1 MTVTQEDKRS
11 ITGEKAL
18 VALGSNATSRHGS
31 PRETLQKALKALD
44 DGPLRVDRASGF
56 FLTPFVPAGG
66 GDDVVNAAVLL
77 ETNLGP
83 KALLARLHAI
93 EAAFGRDRSVRW
105 ASRTLDLDLIA
116 MGETVLP
123 DRETLEHWIALPP
136 EEQKREAP
144 GGLILPHPR
153 LQDRA
158 FVLVP
163 AAEIAPRWRHPLTGR
178 TLAEMRDALPAEDV
192 AAVRPLEA

>member
-1 MTVTQEDKRS
+1 
-11 ITGEKAL
+11 
-18 VALGSNATSRHGS
+18 LGSNATSRHGS
-31 PRETLQKALKALD
+31 PRDTLHKALKALD
-44 DGPLRVDRASGF
+44 DGPLSVVRASGF
-56 FLTPFVPAGG
+56 YLTPFVPAGG

-77 ETNLGP
+77 ETTLGP
-83 KALLARLHAI
+83 EALLARLHAI
-93 EAAFGRDRSVRW
+93 EAAFDRERGVRW

-116 MGETVLP
+116 MEDLVLP

-136 EEQKREAP
+136 DAQKREAP

-163 AAEIAPRWRHPLTGR
+163 AAEIAPAWHHPLTGR

-192 AAVRPLEA
+192 AAVRPLGA